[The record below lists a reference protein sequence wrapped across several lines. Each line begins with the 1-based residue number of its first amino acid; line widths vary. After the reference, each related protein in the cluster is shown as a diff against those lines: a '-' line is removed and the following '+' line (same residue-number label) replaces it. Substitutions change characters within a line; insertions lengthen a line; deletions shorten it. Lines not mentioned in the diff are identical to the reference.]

1 MADTQRTLSA
11 LVALLADNTAQDISA
26 QDLRDFLVSA
36 LIGRVTTY
44 TASAPTLSTD
54 DFILILDGTS
64 NTVTVDLGDPAD
76 FTHHLF
82 IAKAVNIDNA
92 VALDPG
98 AFDFE
103 GATDDYVFTTAL
115 DVVIFCSDGSAW
127 WKLPELLN
135 A

>member
-11 LVALLADNTAQDISA
+11 LVALLADNTSQDISA

-54 DFILILDGTS
+54 DCVLLLDGTS

-76 FTHHLF
+76 FTHRFF
-82 IAKAVNIDNA
+82 IAKAINIDSA

-98 AFDFE
+98 ANNFE
-103 GATDDYVFTTAL
+103 GATDDYVFATVL
-115 DVVIFCSDGSAW
+115 DAVVFASDGTAW
-127 WKLPELLN
+127 HILGEFLN